1 MRNSAVPVLA
11 FLALASGCVP
21 PRSLSPTIDAQR
33 NAISAI
39 RVSYDADLALLAAQ
53 LDAAIATRRTLLL
66 GTIDR
71 ELVELGYLD
80 ADIGPQRLRDDLA
93 DASASNNVVD
103 DLRAGR
109 LTLDDAERLLA
120 HYRVAEELTE
130 PLATSI
136 RTQLLE
142 RLHAIRVFDQTSA
155 TLRLAMTDHA
165 TDIAWL
171 FDESERSSEA
181 LHTYAQ
187 QEPRLPQAITA
198 KAPELWSR
206 FVLTRITDPAKRAAA
221 EQLLA
226 DLLSLATASTPED

>member
-1 MRNSAVPVLA
+1 MRHSAVPVLA

-33 NAISAI
+33 SAISAI

-53 LDAAIATRRTLLL
+53 LDAALAMRRTLLL
-66 GTIDR
+66 GRIDR

-80 ADIGPQRLRDDLA
+80 ADTGPQRLRDDLA
-93 DASASNNVVD
+93 NASASNSVVD

-109 LTLDDAERLLA
+109 LTLHDADRLLA
-120 HYRVAEELTE
+120 DYRAAEALTD

-142 RLHAIRVFDQTSA
+142 RLHAVRAFDQTA
-155 TLRLAMTDHA
+155 TALRVAMTDHA
-165 TDIAWL
+165 ADIAWL

-187 QEPRLPQAITA
+187 QQPRLPQAITA
-198 KAPELWSR
+198 NAPELWSR
-206 FVLTRITDPAKRAAA
+206 LVLTRIADPAKRAAA

-226 DLLSLATASTPED
+226 DLLSLATAATPQD